1 MKIKQAVKVFWTLS
15 TMFWATVAF
24 ANSDNVGVGLIVGEP
39 TGLSLKAWQDS
50 THAIDVGLGWTAEH
64 NESFHVHADYLFH
77 DFSVFKPSTGRMP
90 LYYGV
95 GGAISR
101 KSGDDTH
108 VGIRVPFGIS
118 YLLENSPLEIF
129 GEIAPRADFSTNSH
143 LIVDA
148 ALGIRFY
155 FK

>member
-1 MKIKQAVKVFWTLS
+1 MKIKQTVKVFWAIS

-24 ANSDNVGVGLIVGEP
+24 ANSEKLGVGLIVGEP
-39 TGLSLKAWQDS
+39 TGLTLKAWQDT
-50 THAIDVGLGWTAEH
+50 THAIDFGLGWTAEH
-64 NESFHVHADYLFH
+64 NENFHVHADYLFH
-77 DFSVFKPSTGRMP
+77 DFSIFKPGTGRMA

-101 KSGDDTH
+101 KSGDNTY

-118 YLLENSPLEIF
+118 YLLANSPLELF
-129 GEIAPRADFSTNSH
+129 GELAPRADFSSNSH
-143 LIVDA
+143 LLIDA
-148 ALGIRFY
+148 SFGIRFY

>member
-1 MKIKQAVKVFWTLS
+1 MMKRTLTVLWMLT
-15 TMFWATVAF
+15 TMLWGAVAF
-24 ANSDNVGVGLIVGEP
+24 AEGENLGVGLIVGEP
-39 TGLSLKAWQDS
+39 IGLSLKAWQDS
-50 THAIDVGLGWTAEH
+50 IHAVDVGLGWTAEH
-64 NESFHVHADYLFH
+64 DESFHLHADYLFH
-77 DFSVFKPSTGRMP
+77 DFSVFKPSIGRMP

-101 KSGDDTH
+101 KTGDDAH

-118 YLLENSPLEIF
+118 YFFANNPLEIF
-129 GEIAPRADFSTNSH
+129 GELAPRADLSPNSH
-143 LIVDA
+143 LTVDS

>member
-1 MKIKQAVKVFWTLS
+1 MKMKGMLKALLALS
-15 TMFWATVAF
+15 TMLWTGVVF
-24 ANSDNVGVGLIVGEP
+24 AKGENLGVGLIVGAP
-39 TGLSLKAWQDS
+39 TGLSLKAWQDGI
-50 THAIDVGLGWTAEH
+50 HAVDVGLGWTAEH
-64 NESFHVHADYLFH
+64 NENFHLHADYLFH

-118 YLLENSPLEIF
+118 YFFANSPLEIF
-129 GEIAPRADFSTNSH
+129 GELAPRADLSPSSH
-143 LIVDA
+143 LTIDA
-148 ALGIRFY
+148 ALGVRFY